1 MAFIVTK
8 RGTAGPPRGPQRRV
22 KEPEAWGLPMRH
34 LLGFFIRAIW
44 RFDYLDFD
52 LATISSQAKE
62 QKRCAK
68 LEHRVSIHHYLGA
81 MLQLTKNQH

>member
-52 LATISSQAKE
+52 LATSQAAKQSSQAKGKSGVPNSSIALAFIIISE
-62 QKRCAK
+62 RCY
-68 LEHRVSIHHYLGA
+68 S
-81 MLQLTKNQH
+81 

>member
-34 LLGFFIRAIW
+34 LLGFFIGAIW
-44 RFDYLDFD
+44 RFDYLD
-52 LATISSQAKE
+52 LATAKQPSKGESGVPNSSIALAFIIISE
-62 QKRCAK
+62 RCY
-68 LEHRVSIHHYLGA
+68 S
-81 MLQLTKNQH
+81 

>member
-8 RGTAGPPRGPQRRV
+8 RGTAGQPRGPQRRV

-44 RFDYLDFD
+44 RF
-52 LATISSQAKE
+52 TSTSTWPQQSSQAKE

>member
-52 LATISSQAKE
+52 LATAQAAKQRSKSGVPNSSIALAFIIISE
-62 QKRCAK
+62 RCY
-68 LEHRVSIHHYLGA
+68 S
-81 MLQLTKNQH
+81 

>member
-52 LATISSQAKE
+52 LATASSQAKQRSKSGVPNSSIALAFIIISE
-62 QKRCAK
+62 RCY
-68 LEHRVSIHHYLGA
+68 S
-81 MLQLTKNQH
+81 